1 MTRGG
6 NDIVSLQAINRTR
19 TRQPR
24 FYSKILA
31 DSELTLYKEGGFA
44 AIPFEIFVWLC
55 WSIKESAFKYLQ
67 RNSPTLIFSPTRL
80 VVTHLSLPLGYSETK
95 FGKSF
100 REDSG
105 FDDRMVFKGM
115 VSNGTDTLFS
125 RSLVYHELIHSVV
138 LDQENFENTRWGIK
152 LIDQPDPEN
161 QSMEVR
167 KFLVDR
173 LESLFPASK
182 LRIGKNA
189 QGFIVVLQGEEEVGI
204 SVSLSHHDRM
214 VAYAFS
220 GSSTRRSSLIDNA

>member
-55 WSIKESAFKYLQ
+55 WSIKESAFKYL
-67 RNSPTLIFSPTRL
+67 
-80 VVTHLSLPLGYSETK
+80 H
-95 FGKSF
+95 
-100 REDSG
+100 
-105 FDDRMVFKGM
+105 
-115 VSNGTDTLFS
+115 TLFS